1 MAISTY
7 TELKSAVANWL
18 ARAGDSNITD
28 NAADFIML
36 AERRINRSLRLR
48 AMEDR
53 ATATV
58 STEYVALPTGF
69 LEMRNFQLN
78 TNPITRLEPMS
89 PEQIDTIWAGS
100 TTGRPR
106 VYCILNDEIQL
117 RPAPDAD
124 YTAEM
129 AYWKAFDALSDTAT
143 SNWLLANA
151 PDLYLWGA
159 LAEATPFIGDVEAG
173 PLWEARFQAAVKAL
187 QDSDDRGK
195 WSGATPRIRTDGGNP

>member
-7 TELKSAVANWL
+7 PELKSAVANWL
-18 ARAGDSNITD
+18 ARAGDSTVTD
-28 NAADFIML
+28 NAGDFIML

-48 AMEDR
+48 AMEER

-89 PEQIDTIWAGS
+89 GEQIDTIWAGS

-106 VYCILNDEIQL
+106 VYCILNDELQL
-117 RPAPDAD
+117 RPAPDSG

-129 AYWKAFDALSDTAT
+129 AYWKAFDALSDAAT

-159 LAEATPFIGDVEAG
+159 LAEAAPFIGDVEAG
-173 PLWEARFQAAVKAL
+173 PLWEARFQAAMKAL

-195 WSGATPRIRTDGGNP
+195 WSGATPQVRTDTGSP

>member
-18 ARAGDSNITD
+18 ARAGDSAVTD
-28 NAADFIML
+28 NSADFIML
-36 AERRINRSLRLR
+36 VERRINRSLRLR

-78 TNPITRLEPMS
+78 TDPLTRLDLMS
-89 PEQIDTIWAGS
+89 PEQIDTIYAGS
-100 TTGRPR
+100 RTGRPR

-117 RPAPDAD
+117 RPAPDAS

-143 SNWLLANA
+143 SNWLLVNA
-151 PDLYLWGA
+151 PDLYLFGA
-159 LAEATPFIGDVEAG
+159 LAEAAPFLGDVEAG
-173 PLWEARFQAAVKAL
+173 PLWEARF
-187 QDSDDRGK
+187 
-195 WSGATPRIRTDGGNP
+195 

>member
-18 ARAGDSNITD
+18 ARAGDSTVTD
-28 NAADFIML
+28 NAGDFIML
-36 AERRINRSLRLR
+36 AERRINRGLRLR

-58 STEYVALPTGF
+58 STEYLALPTGF

-78 TNPITRLEPMS
+78 TNPITRLELMS
-89 PEQIDTIWAGS
+89 PEHIDAIFAGS
-100 TTGRPR
+100 ATGRPR
-106 VYCILNDEIQL
+106 VYCIVNDEIQV
-117 RPAPDAD
+117 RPAPDGG

-129 AYWKAFDALSDTAT
+129 AYWKKFDALSDAAT

-151 PDLYLWGA
+151 PDVYLWGA
-159 LAEATPFIGDVEAG
+159 LVEAAPFLG
-173 PLWEARFQAAVKAL
+173 DIEGGALWETRFQAAMKAL
-187 QDSDDRGK
+187 QDADDRGT
-195 WSGATPRIRTDGGNP
+195 WSGAAMQVRTDTSNP